1 MGTEQS
7 RKAMWRSLLTPGPVL
22 TVVAV
27 SVILAAIFSPGDWV
41 LDFGRGWLGATVLVA
56 LAVLFAAPPLQPLR
70 ERSHLI
76 GRIETLA
83 KFLWAAALLC
93 VSSFVGALVGAQ
105 VQSEVQS
112 DSAGL
117 HIGHTWS
124 LLKTMFLLAVAFAG
138 LWFGAGIT
146 LDVWWLG
153 PDGRVGAVSRAI
165 RFTVRPWKPPQLGSI
180 AVKWVLALTSPAWL
194 TVALVVGTAWLTQT
208 ALALAGVRVG

>member
-7 RKAMWRSLLTPGPVL
+7 SKAMWQTLLTPGPVL
-22 TVVAV
+22 TVLAL
-27 SVILAAIFSPGDWV
+27 SVTLAAIFAPGDWV

-56 LAVLFAAPPLQPLR
+56 LAVLFAALPLQPLR

-105 VQSEVQS
+105 VQS

-117 HIGHTWS
+117 HIGQAGS
-124 LLKTMFLLAVAFAG
+124 LLKTVFLLAVALAG

-146 LDVWWLG
+146 LDIWRLG

-165 RFTVRPWKPPQLGSI
+165 RFTMQPWKPPQLGSI
-180 AVKWVLALTSPAWL
+180 AIKWVLVLTSPAWL
-194 TVALVVGTAWLTQT
+194 TVALVIGTVWVTQT
-208 ALALAGVRVG
+208 ALALAGVHVG